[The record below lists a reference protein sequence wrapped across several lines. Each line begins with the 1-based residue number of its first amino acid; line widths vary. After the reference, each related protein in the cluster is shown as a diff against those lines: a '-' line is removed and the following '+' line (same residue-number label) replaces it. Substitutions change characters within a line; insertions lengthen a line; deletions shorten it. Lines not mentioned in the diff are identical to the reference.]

1 MMESEMTKRI
11 PPTHEQS
18 LVQVHSSYA
27 SQKRIFFFLD
37 QPPPSFYRSS
47 TGALRSQSSAIL
59 YLEEADTSRGP
70 PRHRDQQRR
79 VNWNANL
86 VDQSL
91 LRQPNRQTYVEHS
104 GE

>member
-1 MMESEMTKRI
+1 MSKVWSRSTVPTRHKRG
-11 PPTHEQS
+11 
-18 LVQVHSSYA
+18 Y
-27 SQKRIFFFLD
+27 FFFLD

-104 GE
+104 RGNE